1 MVNSRPMQKA
11 ITSLVSLFLTH
22 SKSSITEADV
32 NHRDVLLRG
41 LLGWYV
47 LFSII
52 MAISPADR
60 QFWVAANV
68 LPILFVGFLVGTRR
82 FLPLSNT
89 AYVLITL
96 YLTLHTIGVHYTYSK
111 VPLGMWL
118 GQLFDLHRNHFDRI
132 VHFCFGLLLTYP
144 VLEAFSRVT
153 NVRGWLLYYL
163 SFITPLGL
171 SGLWEII
178 ESWVARFARPELG
191 LTFLGSQG
199 DVWDAQKDM
208 AAAMYGAI
216 LCIALTAIVRK
227 VGTGMNTPALVEV
240 EPDAPLEQMT

>member
-1 MVNSRPMQKA
+1 MISRG
-11 ITSLVSLFLTH
+11 
-22 SKSSITEADV
+22 
-32 NHRDVLLRG
+32 VLLKG

-47 LFSII
+47 LFSIM
-52 MAISPADR
+52 MAVSPADR

-68 LPILFVGFLVGTRR
+68 LPVLFVGFLTVTHR

-89 AYVLITL
+89 SYILITL
-96 YLTLHTIGVHYTYSK
+96 YLTLHTIGVHYTYSR
-111 VPLGMWL
+111 VPFGMWL

-144 VLEAFSRVT
+144 VLEVFNRVT
-153 NVRGWLLYYL
+153 NVQGWLLYYL
-163 SFITPLGL
+163 SFMTPLGL

-178 ESWVARFARPELG
+178 ESWVARIARPELG

-216 LCIALTAIVRK
+216 LCIVLTVVVRK
-227 VGTGMNTPALVEV
+227 VGKGMSAPALVEV
-240 EPDAPLEQMT
+240 ESDAPLEQMT